1 MISKKIKEA
10 LKLFDNDDV
19 NEVVVDAN
27 DVIIKITKK
36 DGATNVKSSLHHFI
50 VHSPMVGVVYLKDSH
65 GKALIRKNEKVAQD
79 AVICIIESL
88 KIQHDVFC
96 EHDGIVEEIYVK
108 DHELVE
114 YHQPLI
120 KIRRC

>member
-36 DGATNVKSSLHHFI
+36 VGATNDK
-50 VHSPMVGVVYLKDSH
+50 
-65 GKALIRKNEKVAQD
+65 
-79 AVICIIESL
+79 
-88 KIQHDVFC
+88 
-96 EHDGIVEEIYVK
+96 
-108 DHELVE
+108 
-114 YHQPLI
+114 
-120 KIRRC
+120 